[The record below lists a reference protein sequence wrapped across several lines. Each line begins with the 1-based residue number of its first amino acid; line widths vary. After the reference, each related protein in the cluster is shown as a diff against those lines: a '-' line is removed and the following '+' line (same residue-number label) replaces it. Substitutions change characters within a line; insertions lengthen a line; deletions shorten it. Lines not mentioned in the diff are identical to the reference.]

1 MHERIDTSSHELIAA
16 RECIALLRNT
26 LLNER
31 DAARAEGIEME
42 EALKTVT
49 AERDRL
55 AEALKKA
62 KAVYTPSS
70 GGEYQ
75 TGWHDAISWV
85 NQQALQ
91 SINEH

>member
-55 AEALKKA
+55 AAELKLMTEDRDYWCDNPDA
-62 KAVYTPSS
+62 FI
-70 GGEYQ
+70 
-75 TGWHDAISWV
+75 HDS
-85 NQQALQ
+85 N
-91 SINEH
+91 H